1 MRWHFE
7 QQPDG
12 GSARLRQGALV
23 GVDRFLVPEGHTGAA
38 RYFTG
43 SLFVAH
49 NLRERCGRWLALRT
63 PHAPPMIRLL
73 QAASTAEPLSRSS
86 AENSITLVNA
96 ALECM
101 PPELRRQSPLSDPDR
116 LSPVVRIGRDGS
128 NRGRLMAFF
137 FEHRGDRPVGVLKL
151 RQQGGQSAPFASER
165 AALQSIASLPDAS
178 MRSTAPRPLLHWQ
191 LGTGEALLISP
202 VGGCSA
208 YVEMQ
213 GLLAPRR
220 RVEAHFRAAAVWLS
234 RLHLITRVSGS
245 CFDLAGAPEVTAALR
260 LCRDAGLET
269 AWYDEFVQLLAESPL
284 PLAASHG
291 DFWPGNLHLDKN
303 QAGDTLPILIDWEGF
318 QEAAP
323 PNKDLFHFP
332 LSYGLNYPWSRY
344 RRRPAEKAFRL
355 TFIENTPVSRATS
368 TYLRHYCITTGLDP
382 RLLRPLL
389 MLFLLGTFSQGLT
402 SGRRRCA
409 TNMAS
414 ILAGQS
420 RGWPFHD
427 RRHGTM
433 EEGDDR

>member
-7 QQPDG
+7 QQLDG
-12 GSARLRQGALV
+12 GSARLRQGGLV

-63 PHAPPMIRLL
+63 PHAPPMIRL
-73 QAASTAEPLSRSS
+73 A
-86 AENSITLVNA
+86 LVNA
-96 ALECM
+96 ALEGM

-151 RQQGGQSAPFASER
+151 RQQGGQSAPFDSER

-191 LGTGEALLISP
+191 LGTDEALLISP

-234 RLHLITRVSGS
+234 RLHLVTRVSGS

-260 LCRDAGLET
+260 T
-269 AWYDEFVQLLAESPL
+269 SSFSFSPSRRCHL
-284 PLAASHG
+284 PHHTVISG
-291 DFWPGNLHLDKN
+291 P
-303 QAGDTLPILIDWEGF
+303 
-318 QEAAP
+318 
-323 PNKDLFHFP
+323 
-332 LSYGLNYPWSRY
+332 
-344 RRRPAEKAFRL
+344 
-355 TFIENTPVSRATS
+355 ATS
-368 TYLRHYCITTGLDP
+368 IWTRT
-382 RLLRPLL
+382 
-389 MLFLLGTFSQGLT
+389 
-402 SGRRRCA
+402 RRAIPCR
-409 TNMAS
+409 S
-414 ILAGQS
+414 
-420 RGWPFHD
+420 
-427 RRHGTM
+427 
-433 EEGDDR
+433 